1 MPYVPLR
8 VRSNYSLLSGASS
21 IDAVLDRA
29 AALGIETLAITDEAN
44 LYGAVP
50 FFEKARAKGVRP
62 VLGAIVDER
71 ESEVVILARDA
82 TGYANL
88 CEIISLRRLDDGSAS
103 AASSLEE
110 VLPPRQEGLFVLVR
124 DAALLSALARDV
136 DGRRLRAE
144 VVRPAPD
151 VNAERALLEAA
162 RRLGVRAVASA
173 EMYFARDRDM
183 ELHEALSAMRLNVTI
198 DEARD
203 AVAHHAGAHLRSSEE
218 MRRLFFD
225 FPELVDETA
234 RVAGECDFDL
244 LGLAPVFPKLPG
256 DSAARLRA
264 DAYAGAGSRYGQVTP
279 EARERIDRELELI
292 KRLGF
297 PDYFLVVADIVRHA
311 RELGT
316 PVAGRGS
323 GASSVVAY
331 ALGITNVDPLRYDLP
346 FERFLNEGRADFP
359 DLDIDFCWRLRDSVI
374 DYVYK
379 KYGDEHAG
387 TPGRSD
393 LHDLRVAMISTY
405 ATMRPRLAFRE
416 VAKTLGMSVAVT
428 TEVMKRLAAG
438 LPREKWGT
446 LPVEPERVDRALTLA
461 KRLEGFP
468 HHLSLH
474 CGGVVITPGP
484 ICRHAPLERAA
495 KGVVV
500 TQYDKDGVEAV
511 GLVKLDL
518 LGNRALSSISESVRL
533 ASSRGERVD
542 PETLPERDLLTE
554 RLLASGDT
562 VGVNQLESPAM
573 RHLVRQIAPRDVKG
587 LMQVLALIRPGAA
600 SLGMKEQFV
609 RRARGIDPVPE
620 IDPRLDHILRA
631 THGVMLYEDDALFVA
646 SELAG
651 LPPAKADRFRR
662 AVTKTRSDEERRA
675 LSEEFLSLCERNGVD
690 KKIAADL
697 WVQMAKF
704 NAYSFCRAH
713 AASYARLAWANAY
726 MKAHH
731 PAEFWVAALNNNEG
745 LYPRWVYIEE
755 AKRAGL
761 RVVLPCVNRSHDE
774 FALED
779 GAIRTGL
786 LMVKGLSAR
795 ARESIINNRPFA
807 GLVDLVARTSVKIAE
822 AEALVR
828 CGALD
833 FTGRARPGLLLE
845 LYAGFKEAKR
855 LRGEGDTL
863 FRVPDAPPKEE
874 LGCYSDP
881 ERWRDEWQILGIAT
895 GRHPVAWIR
904 PRLERMGVGMSAEAL
919 SQPGAQA
926 RLAGIVAAGR
936 TAHTDK
942 GETMA
947 FLTLSDET
955 GLFEVTL
962 FPDLYKRVRAR
973 VSEAGIGPFLVEGR
987 VEDQYGA
994 VSITATAVRPL
1005 GSREGTRAA

>member
-1 MPYVPLR
+1 MYVPLR

-29 AALGIETLAITDEAN
+29 AAFGVDALAVTDEAN

-50 FFEKARAKGVRP
+50 FFEKARARGVRP
-62 VLGAIVDER
+62 VLGAIVDEGGR
-71 ESEVVILARDA
+71 EVVLLARDR

-88 CEIISLRRLDDGSAS
+88 CEIISLRRLDDENAHERF
-103 AASSLEE
+103 SLEKA
-110 VLPPRQEGLFVLVR
+110 LLPRQAGLFVLVR
-124 DAALLSALARDV
+124 DAALLGRLARDV
-136 DGRRLRAE
+136 DADRLRAE
-144 VVRPAPD
+144 VVRPAID
-151 VNAERALLEAA
+151 VNAERALLETAQ
-162 RRLGVRAVASA
+162 RLGIGAVGAA
-173 EMYFARDRDM
+173 EMYFARDADF
-183 ELHEALSAMRLNVTI
+183 ELHEALSAMKLNTALE
-198 DEARD
+198 EARS
-203 AVAHHAGAHLRSSEE
+203 AVASHAGARLRSPEE

-225 FPELVDETA
+225 MPDLVDETA
-234 RVAGECDFDL
+234 RVAEACDFDL
-244 LGLAPVFPKLPG
+244 LGLPPVFPKLPG
-256 DSAARLRA
+256 DSAAQLRE
-264 DAYAGAGSRYGQVTP
+264 DAYAGARSRYMKITR
-279 EARERIDRELELI
+279 EARERIDRELDLI
-292 KRLGF
+292 ARLGF

-331 ALGITNVDPLRYDLP
+331 ALGITNVDPLKYDLP
-346 FERFLNEGRADFP
+346 FERFLNEGRTDFP

-393 LHDLRVAMISTY
+393 LHNLRVAMISTY

-416 VAKTLGMSVAVT
+416 VAKTLGMSVEVT
-428 TEVMKRLAAG
+428 TEVMKCLTAG
-438 LPREKWGT
+438 LAREKWRT
-446 LPVEPERVDRALTLA
+446 LPVEPERVDLALRLA

-484 ICRHAPLERAA
+484 IARHAPLERAA

-533 ASSRGERVD
+533 AAGRGERVD

-554 RLLASGDT
+554 KLLASGDT

-573 RHLVRQIAPRDVKG
+573 RHLVRQIAPKDVKG

-609 RRARGIDPVPE
+609 RRARGIDPIPE
-620 IDPRLDHILRA
+620 IDPRLDHILRG
-631 THGVMLYEDDALFVA
+631 THGVMLYEDDALFIA

-662 AVTKTRSDEERRA
+662 AVTKTRTDEERLA
-675 LSEEFLSLCERNGVD
+675 LSREFLSLCERNNVNP
-690 KKIAADL
+690 KIAADL

-755 AKRAGL
+755 AKRAGIRAL
-761 RVVLPCVNRSHDE
+761 LPCVNRSGDE
-774 FALED
+774 FALSD

-786 LMVKGLSAR
+786 LLVKGLSAR
-795 ARESIINNRPFA
+795 ARGTIIKNHPFA
-807 GLVDLVARTSVKIAE
+807 GLVDLVARTSVKTAE
-822 AEALVR
+822 VEALVR

-833 FTGRARPGLLLE
+833 FTGRARPALLLE
-845 LYAGFKEAKR
+845 LYAGFKEAKK
-855 LRGEGDTL
+855 LRGQGDTL
-863 FRVPDAPPKEE
+863 FRVPDAPSKEE
-874 LGCYSDP
+874 LGRYSDP
-881 ERWRDEWQILGIAT
+881 ERWRDEWQVLGIAT

-904 PRLERMGVGMSAEAL
+904 PRLEKMGAGRSAEAL
-919 SQPGAQA
+919 GRPGTEV

-936 TAHTDK
+936 TAHTEK

-947 FLTLSDET
+947 FLTLSDEE

-962 FPDLYKRVRAR
+962 FPDLYRRVRAR

-994 VSITATAVRPL
+994 VSVTATAIRPL
-1005 GSREGTRAA
+1005 GSHAGTRAA